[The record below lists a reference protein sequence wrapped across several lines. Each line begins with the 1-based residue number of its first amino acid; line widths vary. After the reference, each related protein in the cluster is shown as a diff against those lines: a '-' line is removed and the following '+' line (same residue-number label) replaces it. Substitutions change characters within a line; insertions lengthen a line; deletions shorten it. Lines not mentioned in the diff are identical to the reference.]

1 MAISDLLA
9 QVRDCR
15 ECDQH
20 LPLGPRPVLRA
31 SAKARVVMIGQ
42 APGTKV
48 HNSGVP
54 WNDASGDRLRDWLG
68 MDRDTFYSTDRLAI
82 IPMAFC
88 YPGRASNGGDNPPRP
103 ECAPLWHG
111 PLLEALPK
119 LELTLLIGSYAQKYY
134 LKKTAAK
141 TMTETVRNW
150 RNYLPGIVPTPPP
163 SWRTTAWLRKNPWFE
178 ADVVPELRERLANAL
193 NKS

>member
-54 WNDASGDRLRDWLG
+54 WNDASGDRLRDWLVSRQRYWG
-68 MDRDTFYSTDRLAI
+68 VPIPVIYEDDDSVTLVDEGDLPAGATFGTSNV
-82 IPMAFC
+82 
-88 YPGRASNGGDNPPRP
+88 RAHASCG
-103 ECAPLWHG
+103 
-111 PLLEALPK
+111 
-119 LELTLLIGSYAQKYY
+119 
-134 LKKTAAK
+134 
-141 TMTETVRNW
+141 
-150 RNYLPGIVPTPPP
+150 
-163 SWRTTAWLRKNPWFE
+163 TT
-178 ADVVPELRERLANAL
+178 
-193 NKS
+193 

>member
-48 HNSGVP
+48 HNSGIP
-54 WNDASGDRLRDWLG
+54 WDDASGDRLRDWLG
-68 MDRDTFYSTDRLAI
+68 MDRDTFYSTERLAI
-82 IPMAFC
+82 VPMAFC
-88 YPGRASNGGDNPPRP
+88 YPGRASSGGDNPPRP

-111 PLLEALPK
+111 PLLEALPN
-119 LELTLLIGSYAQKYY
+119 LELTLLIGSHAQKYY

-150 RNYLPGIVPTPPP
+150 RNYLPGIIPTPHP
-163 SWRTTAWLRKNPWFE
+163 SWRTTGWLRKNPWFE
-178 ADVVPELRERLANAL
+178 TDVVPELRKRVANAL
-193 NKS
+193 NAS